1 MPSSRVPRERSGQW
15 EQSQH
20 VDVPLILGTHKK
32 TRLPLKGGLLGDL
45 DGFLL

>member
-1 MPSSRVPRERSGQW
+1 MPRSRVPRERSGQR

-20 VDVPLILGTHKK
+20 VDVPLILGTHQKK
-32 TRLPLKGGLLGDL
+32 QLPLKGGLLGDL